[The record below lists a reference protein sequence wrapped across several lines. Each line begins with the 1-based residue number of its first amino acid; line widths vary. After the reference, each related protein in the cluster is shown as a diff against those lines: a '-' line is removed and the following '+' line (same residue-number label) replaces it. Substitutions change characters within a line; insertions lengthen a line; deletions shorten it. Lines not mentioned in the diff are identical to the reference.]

1 MLQTK
6 SSMKSTKL
14 AGNFLFVVF
23 LCGSFIASAF
33 AQCEGVYFKTS
44 YRKLF
49 SEPVVFVPESQT
61 TPERFK
67 DLTGDGKV
75 DFIGTGIEE
84 GNTTK
89 KLYIAPGNG
98 AGGFNPLIELT
109 LPSPI
114 AVPNG
119 IQNPYRVADFNNDNL
134 NDIFLIYAT
143 SPRTVQVYRNNG
155 GGSFTPLNTTVLQN
169 GEAFFE
175 NIVDLNNDN
184 IADII
189 TGFSD
194 TAYRLGSANGSFGN
208 RVDLI
213 DYGYQ
218 HSGDFDG
225 DGDVDFALKFFQ
237 NSNDQNLR
245 IYYNQGNGN
254 FALSGDLLNYNLFT
268 QYAAVRDFNNDG
280 KPDLFAIQDG
290 ARFAVT
296 LNLGN
301 GMFSAASYQAPF
313 PISVQN
319 ANIGDFNGDGFLD
332 FIALPRS
339 NDVLLYS
346 RVLQRYTVF
355 INNGSGGFT
364 RRDYDTPIRG
374 YAAGDLDGDNKT
386 DLVSFNN
393 LNFAANQ
400 NPRRLFNET
409 QISITKNV
417 CKKPGQTKIVD
428 FDGDTVGDKALFKP
442 SDGRWRV
449 RNSGIFLFSYNTS
462 FNWGLNGDITQPG
475 DYDADGRTDAAVFR
489 PSDGTWYILN
499 SSNGTYTII
508 QFGANGD
515 KPVSGDFDGDE
526 TTDIAVF
533 RPSDGNWYIYHTG
546 TGQFSAAHFG
556 IEEDKPVPAD
566 YDGDGKT
573 DIAVFR
579 PSNGYW
585 YYLRSSDG
593 GFVAIKWGVSS
604 DTPMPAD
611 YDGDGRAD
619 LTIFRPFENIWFI
632 LRSSNSQYGGFQF
645 GTNGDILQPSDWD
658 GNGIF
663 DLGVYRPF
671 SGSWYGSHTLNQED
685 FGDTGEI
692 PASSLI
698 KPQ

>member
-1 MLQTK
+1 
-6 SSMKSTKL
+6 MKFTKL

-23 LCGSFIASAF
+23 LCGSFIANAF
-33 AQCEGVYFKTS
+33 AQCEGVYFKTK
-44 YRKLF
+44 YRNLF
-49 SEPVVFVPESQT
+49 TEPVVFVPESLP

-75 DFIGTGIEE
+75 DFIGTGMEE
-84 GNTTK
+84 GSTTK
-89 KLYIAPGNG
+89 KLYIAPSDG
-98 AGGFNPLIELT
+98 AGGFGSVIEIT
-109 LPSPI
+109 LSFSI
-114 AVPNG
+114 SVPNSARS
-119 IQNPYRVADFNNDNL
+119 PFRVADFNNDNL
-134 NDIFLIYAT
+134 NDIFLISAAT
-143 SPRTVQVYRNNG
+143 PRTVQVYRNNG
-155 GGSFTPLNTTVLQN
+155 GGSFTPLNTTVLTDA
-169 GEAFFE
+169 ETFFQ

-189 TGFSD
+189 TGLPD
-194 TAYRLGSANGSFGN
+194 AGYRLGSANGSFGN
-208 RVDLI
+208 RVNLI
-213 DYGYQ
+213 DYDYQ
-218 HSGDFDG
+218 HAGDFDG

-237 NSNDQNLR
+237 NSSDQNLV

-254 FALSGDLLNYNLFT
+254 FTLSEYLLNYNLYT
-268 QYAAVRDFNNDG
+268 KYAGVRDFNNDG
-280 KPDLFAIQDG
+280 RPDLFGIQDG

-301 GMFSAASYQAPF
+301 GMFSAASYASPF
-313 PISVQN
+313 PIAVQN

-332 FIALPRS
+332 FIAIPQTS
-339 NDVLLYS
+339 ETPVFYS
-346 RVLQRYTVF
+346 RPLPRYTVF
-355 INNGSGGFT
+355 INDGTGANFT
-364 RRDYDTPIRG
+364 RRDYNTPFRG

-442 SDGRWRV
+442 SNGWWRV
-449 RNSGIFLFSYNTS
+449 INSGIFLFPFTTS

-475 DYDADGRTDAAVFR
+475 DYDGDGKTDAAVYR
-489 PSDGTWYILN
+489 PSDGTWYIRN
-499 SSNGTYTII
+499 SSNGAYTII
-508 QFGANGD
+508 QFGTNGD

-526 TTDIAVF
+526 TTDLAVF

-546 TGQFSAAHFG
+546 TEQFSGGHFG

-573 DIAVFR
+573 DIAVYR
-579 PSNGYW
+579 PSNGFW
-585 YYLRSSDG
+585 YYLKSSDG
-593 GFVAIKWGVSS
+593 GFAAIKWGVSS

-619 LTIFRPFENIWFI
+619 LTVFRPLENNWYI
-632 LRSSNSQYGGFQF
+632 LRSSNSQYGVFQF
-645 GTNGDILQPSDWD
+645 GTTGDILQPNDWD
-658 GNGIF
+658 GNEIF
-663 DLGVYRPF
+663 DLGVFRPF
-671 SGSWYGSHTLNQED
+671 SSTWYSSHTLAQEN
-685 FGDTGEI
+685 FGSTGEI